1 MSTDLNQRDVVPV
14 PSTEQPEPQLP
25 KPSRPLSTGIRM
37 NIHGRSVR
45 LRGLRQPLTGIL
57 AWLAILGPGLI
68 AANAGDDAGGIA
80 TYSQVG
86 AKFGYGL
93 LWMLLL
99 ITIGLA
105 VVQEMAG
112 RLGAVTGRGLLDLI
126 RARFGIG
133 WALFAVVV
141 VVVANG
147 GVIITEFAGIGAAAE
162 IFGLSKYVAVPISA
176 VMMWYLVIG
185 GSYNQVEKIFLAMTL
200 VFFAY
205 PAAAILAHPK
215 WGDVARGTLIPT
227 LRADPDYILLFVGTV
242 GTTITPYMQL
252 FQQSGVVEKGVAR
265 QHYGP
270 ERIDAYV
277 GSVFSNLIAAFII
290 IATAAT
296 LHVAGKTNVDSA
308 QAAAQALEPVAGRFA
323 EVLFAI
329 GLLGASLLAAGVPPL
344 ATAFSLSE
352 TFGMRKGVNLVFL
365 LLLLN
370 DERLV
375 ANLRNGKIN
384 NILGW
389 GTTVLVTTAVVVLLG
404 SQLLDL
410 FGIHLL
416 GKGG

>member
-1 MSTDLNQRDVVPV
+1 
-14 PSTEQPEPQLP
+14 
-25 KPSRPLSTGIRM
+25 
-37 NIHGRSVR
+37 
-45 LRGLRQPLTGIL
+45 
-57 AWLAILGPGLI
+57 
-68 AANAGDDAGGIA
+68 
-80 TYSQVG
+80 Y
-86 AKFGYGL
+86 GYDL

-112 RLGAVTGRGLLDLI
+112 RLGAATGRGLLDLI

-162 IFGLSKYVAVPISA
+162 LFGLSKYVAVPISA
-176 VMMWYLVIG
+176 VVMWYLVIG
-185 GSYNQVEKIFLAMTL
+185 GSYNQVEKVFLAMTL

-215 WGDVARGTLIPT
+215 WGDVARGTFIPT

-296 LHVAGKTNVDSA
+296 LHVAGKTDIDSA
-308 QAAAQALEPVAGRFA
+308 QAAAQALKPVAGRFA
-323 EVLFAI
+323 EALFAI
-329 GLLGASLLAAGVPPL
+329 GLLGASLLAAGVLPL
-344 ATAFSLSE
+344 ATAYSLSE
-352 TFGMRKGVNLVFL
+352 TFGMRKGVNLDFRRARFFLGTFSVLIALGAAAALIPNVPLIGLLIGVQVLNGILLPIILVFL

-375 ANLRNGKIN
+375 ANLRNGRIN

-389 GTTVLVTTAVVVLLG
+389 GTTVLVTIAVVVLLG